1 MIILKPVL
9 KANTFALIIILGQ
22 VLGGMLLVP
31 IFKAMSLTLPTLMIL
46 TQLIFLIIPS
56 IIYFIVTKE
65 SIKETLK
72 LNAIGF
78 EQILILI
85 VIVLLSW
92 PVAGFLGGVS
102 NIFFENLVGEAFEL
116 LDGLSLP
123 FMIFVMAVMPAICE
137 EITMRGI
144 VLSGYSKKSTLKAA
158 LMSGLIFGIIHL
170 NPQQFLYAFAL
181 GILFAY
187 IVRITNSIYAT
198 MFCHFMFNGTQVLLS
213 KLVLNIPEVKEASEA
228 LKTASKLE
236 MFKAL
241 IPIGVIA
248 IIATILIVLLL
259 KLLKRTTDNNTSL
272 NVNGKVNVHQN
283 INEDSKGNFDKGFNE
298 NYDTLELTK
307 EPMINIPFIITV
319 IFYCIYIYIQY
330 L

>member
-1 MIILKPVL
+1 MKPVL
-9 KANTFALIIILGQ
+9 KANIFALIVVVGQ
-22 VLGGMLLVP
+22 VLGGILLVP
-31 IFKAMSLTLPTLMIL
+31 IFKAMNLTLPTLMIL
-46 TQLIFLIIPS
+46 TQLIFLIVPA

-65 SIKETLK
+65 SIKDTLK
-72 LNAIGF
+72 LNPIGF
-78 EQILILI
+78 EQILILV

-137 EITMRGI
+137 EIAMRGI

-158 LMSGLIFGIIHL
+158 LMSGFIFGIIHL

-198 MFCHFMFNGTQVLLS
+198 MFCHFMFNGTQVILS
-213 KLVLNIPEVKEASEA
+213 KLVLDIPGVKEASEA
-228 LKTASKLE
+228 LEASSKLE

-241 IPIGVIA
+241 IPLGIIA
-248 IIATILIVLLL
+248 IISIILIVFLL
-259 KLLKRTTDNNTSL
+259 KLLKKTTDSKISL
-272 NVNGKVNVHQN
+272 NINQKGHFYQN
-283 INEDSKGNFDKGFNE
+283 SNESSMGNFGQGFNV
-298 NYDTLELTK
+298 NYGALELSNET
-307 EPMINIPFIITV
+307 MINIPFIIMV
-319 IFYCIYIYIQY
+319 IFYCVYVYIQY
-330 L
+330 F